1 MLRNHVYDWN
11 YSVKSIETFK
21 SGDDKKSND
30 QDTPAC
36 PRIRGILRKVAGET
50 GGYDGWGWIEWF
62 RRYVPAKQNFYS
74 NGCLHWEMNEKER
87 KEGRQRMERKNVF
100 SEIRN
105 DFPFR
110 MS

>member
-1 MLRNHVYDWN
+1 
-11 YSVKSIETFK
+11 
-21 SGDDKKSND
+21 
-30 QDTPAC
+30 
-36 PRIRGILRKVAGET
+36 
-50 GGYDGWGWIEWF
+50 
-62 RRYVPAKQNFYS
+62 
-74 NGCLHWEMNEKER
+74 MNEKER